1 MGKSQPKSPDPVATS
16 NAQGAQD
23 RKTALTNMETSMVN
37 QVTPWGG
44 LNYAQTGTSANGN
57 PQYTAT
63 QTLSPSGERL
73 MGYANN
79 LLDNVGDGL
88 TTPLNLGSAGKYAG
102 TAYVNKL
109 MYGAPEYQGGQSKY
123 FNAAIQSPVTR
134 SAASDIPLTA
144 QVTYDAAQRD
154 RVEKA
159 LMDRLRPQLDTARG
173 GMESRLAAQGL
184 QPGTEA
190 YDRAYGAYAQQ
201 ENDALLGVI
210 AQGGEEQARQFNMG
224 LQNAQLGNSAQA
236 QQFGQSYANA
246 QLGNS
251 VRNQLFQE
259 GLARAGMDNTARSAR
274 YGEATSQAS
283 IANAQRADAINQMLM
298 TRNQPLQDYAALTG
312 QGAAGYGSYV
322 NAPTYNQPS
331 TDISGMIYGNY
342 AQQMNAYNAQN
353 QGLYG
358 LLGQGLMGG
367 LMFGLKP

>member
-63 QTLSPSGERL
+63 QTLSPSGETL
-73 MGYANN
+73 MGYAND
-79 LLDNVGDGL
+79 LIDNVGNSL
-88 TTPLNLGSAGKYAG
+88 SAPLNLGSAGKYAG
-102 TAYVNKL
+102 TAYVNDL
-109 MYGAPEYQGGQSKY
+109 MKKAPRYQGGNSSYLKGALQSELSKSVP
-123 FNAAIQSPVTR
+123 I
-134 SAASDIPLTA
+134 D
-144 QVTYDAAQRD
+144 TYQRD
-154 RVEKA
+154 RVERA

-173 GMESRLAAQGL
+173 GMESSLAAQGL

-190 YDRAYGAYAQQ
+190 YDRAYGNYARQ

-210 AQGGEEQARQFNMG
+210 AQGGEEQTRQFNMG
-224 LQNAQLGNSAQA
+224 LANAQLGNSA
-236 QQFGQSYANA
+236 
-246 QLGNS
+246 
-251 VRNQLFQE
+251 RNQLFQE
-259 GLARAGMDNTARSAR
+259 GLARASMDNTARSAR

-283 IANAQRADAINQMLM
+283 IANAQRADAINQMLI

-322 NAPTYNQPS
+322 DAPTYNQPS

-342 AQQMNAYNAQN
+342 ANQMNAYNSQVS
-353 QGLYG
+353 GLYG
-358 LLGQGLMGG
+358 LLGTGLQAG
-367 LMFGLKP
+367 LMFGLGKP